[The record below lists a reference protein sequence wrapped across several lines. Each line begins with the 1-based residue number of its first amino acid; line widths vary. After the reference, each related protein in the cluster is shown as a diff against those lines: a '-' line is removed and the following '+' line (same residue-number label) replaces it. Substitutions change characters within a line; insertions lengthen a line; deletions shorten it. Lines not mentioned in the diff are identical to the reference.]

1 MDNITEKIKCTV
13 TETEE
18 TFIFN
23 TIWNFIEDE
32 YQIQVNK
39 EDLVSA
45 IKLKQLCDSN
55 GYDINEILHKVMD
68 YNQGY
73 LDGRIDGITQ
83 VNNLLKSLSDTK
95 KYISST
101 VEKILEELK

>member
-1 MDNITEKIKCTV
+1 MFDLVNKIAYTV

-18 TFIFN
+18 AFIFN
-23 TIWNFIEDE
+23 TIWNFIKDE
-32 YQIQVNK
+32 RQIEISK

-55 GYDINEILHKVMD
+55 GYDINEILHKIMD
-68 YNQGY
+68 YNRGY
-73 LDGRIDGITQ
+73 VDGRIAAITQ
-83 VNNLLKSLSDTK
+83 VNDSLKSLSDIK
-95 KYISST
+95 NYVSST